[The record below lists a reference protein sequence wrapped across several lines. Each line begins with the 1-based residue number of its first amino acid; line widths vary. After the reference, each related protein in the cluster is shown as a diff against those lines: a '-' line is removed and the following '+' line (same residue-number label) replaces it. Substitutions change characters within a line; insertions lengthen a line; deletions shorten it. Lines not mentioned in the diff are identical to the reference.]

1 MFRIIFKVNTV
12 QYLNTVYHL
21 SKKIPFEV
29 IPIGIQDRKEREKN
43 EKRKK
48 ILQAAAEI
56 MRTEGAENISIR
68 KIADKIEYSPANVY
82 HYFMDKE
89 DIINQI
95 IMSTYRQIVDK
106 LSLSLSAANRPEE
119 KLKTSMRTYI
129 ELMTGMADEYKIM
142 MLSESSAIL
151 KHTSVLFQGASASQP
166 AMGMLHQTLREIW
179 HEQGLPIEDSR
190 IELTAQV
197 IWTSMF
203 GLILRLITEKVEE
216 KQKQRLI
223 DHFLEF
229 TLCALP
235 HE

>member
-1 MFRIIFKVNTV
+1 
-12 QYLNTVYHL
+12 
-21 SKKIPFEV
+21 
-29 IPIGIQDRKEREKN
+29 
-43 EKRKK
+43 
-48 ILQAAAEI
+48 

-82 HYFMDKE
+82 HYFTDKE

-106 LSLSLSAANRPEE
+106 LSLSLSTADRPEE
-119 KLKTSMRTYI
+119 KLKASMRTYI

-142 MLSESSAIL
+142 MLSNSPTIL
-151 KHTSVLFQGASASQP
+151 EHTSVLFQGASASQP
-166 AMGMLHQTLREIW
+166 AMRMLHQTLQELW
-179 HEQGLPIEDSR
+179 HEHGHPIEDSR

-203 GLILRLITEKVEE
+203 GLILRLITEKVGE